1 MFITHDLSLANHIS
15 ERAVILYRGEV
26 VERGAT
32 EKIFSNPLH
41 PYTQRLISSVPRLD
55 KKWDVKADLQAA
67 SALAGELGYGAQIQ
81 TNLPAGAS
89 QPARPNVPALI
100 EAEPD
105 HFVAA

>member
-1 MFITHDLSLANHIS
+1 VAGNALLNFNRVVFVARAASVIIINFILMDKHI
-15 ERAVILYRGEV
+15 
-26 VERGAT
+26 
-32 EKIFSNPLH
+32 
-41 PYTQRLISSVPRLD
+41 ISSVPRLD